1 MIHFVDLF
9 AGIGGMRLGLEAAC
23 QELGLNYNCVLSSE
37 IDSKACTT
45 YYLNFGETPQGD
57 IRKIENV
64 SQFADSKMKCN
75 TGGFTNKGSS
85 AILRSFMNN
94 YLIEDRT
101 NEPSPSYPI

>member
-1 MIHFVDLF
+1 MIQTHPKFLNLEEFIDRYGDRDRYELIDGELIDLEPT
-9 AGIGGMRLGLEAAC
+9 GLHE
-23 QELGLNYNCVLSSE
+23 QVISFISRKLNVE
-37 IDSKACTT
+37 IDRLDLP
-45 YYLNFGETPQGD
+45 Y
-57 IRKIENV
+57 
-64 SQFADSKMKCN
+64 ADSKMKCN